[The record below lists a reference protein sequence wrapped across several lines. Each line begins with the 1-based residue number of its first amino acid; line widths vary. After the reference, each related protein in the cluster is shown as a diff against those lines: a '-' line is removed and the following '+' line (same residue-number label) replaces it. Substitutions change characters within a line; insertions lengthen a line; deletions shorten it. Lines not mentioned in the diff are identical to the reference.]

1 LISKGLALYIMS
13 LQQAKFLLNKINTLY
28 NSVEVDGQVSSIER
42 DLMLSYVRQ
51 FYEAFLSTDEVL
63 VPSAPISAPVIV
75 PPPPAPAPIQKPIE
89 VVVVPPPIPT
99 PAPAPV
105 IELEIQ
111 IPTPPRVEPVVIAP
125 VAIPT
130 PQPVFVET
138 PKPAPPVE
146 IVKPFA
152 QTVFPEPPK
161 PKAAQKPLIKPA
173 NERVDQ
179 SELFEEKM
187 KKELSDKLGEMP
199 IDDIRKAMGLNEKI
213 IFLND
218 LFDGNQHEFDT
229 AVSTLNNVGSYEAAK
244 NHLAL
249 LASRF
254 DWASKEK
261 QAKPFI
267 RLVKRRYNN

>member
-1 LISKGLALYIMS
+1 MS

-28 NSVEVDGQVSSIER
+28 NSVEIDGQVSSIER

-51 FYEAFLSTDEVL
+51 FYEAFLSTEEA
-63 VPSAPISAPVIV
+63 PAPIVVPTPEPKPKEVIV
-75 PPPPAPAPIQKPIE
+75 VPPPAPI
-89 VVVVPPPIPT
+89 VV
-99 PAPAPV
+99 
-105 IELEIQ
+105 ELEIE
-111 IPTPPRVEPVVIAP
+111 TPPPPPKPAPVVIAP
-125 VAIPT
+125 IAIPT
-130 PQPVFVET
+130 PQPVVMET
-138 PKPAPPVE
+138 PKPAPPPPPVE
-146 IVKPFA
+146 IPKPLP
-152 QTVFPEPPK
+152 QTVFPEPPR
-161 PKAAQKPLIKPA
+161 PKTTQKPLIKPA

-179 SELFEEKM
+179 SELFEEKL

-218 LFDGNQHEFDT
+218 LFDSNQHEFDT
-229 AVSTLNNVGSYEAAK
+229 AVNTLNSVGNYEAAK

-254 DWASKEK
+254 DWSSKEK

>member
-1 LISKGLALYIMS
+1 MS
-13 LQQAKFLLNKINTLY
+13 LQQAKILLNKINTLY
-28 NSVEVDGQVSSIER
+28 GSVEMDGQVSSIER

-51 FYEAFLSTDEVL
+51 FYEAFLSTEE
-63 VPSAPISAPVIV
+63 ATAPVVV
-75 PPPPAPAPIQKPIE
+75 PIPEVIKPKPIE
-89 VVVVPPPIPT
+89 LVVVPPPVLT
-99 PAPAPV
+99 PAPV
-105 IELEIQ
+105 VELEIQ
-111 IPTPPRVEPVVIAP
+111 APPPPPKPEPVVIAP
-125 VAIPT
+125 IAIPA
-130 PQPVFVET
+130 PQPVVVEI
-138 PKPAPPVE
+138 PKPAPPSPPVE
-146 IVKPFA
+146 IPKPLP

-218 LFDGNQHEFDT
+218 LFDGNAHEFDT
-229 AVSTLNNVGSYEAAK
+229 AVNTLNSVGSYEAAK